1 MKILD
6 VRRYGSFT
14 RDSQYD
20 TVTYTCTSE
29 KLLEGPRSYWSFF
42 SQAYCQY
49 SSGVLEQTRN
59 RAYVENPGTDQF
71 LIGGRVVQLRQ
82 HD

>member
-42 SQAYCQY
+42 NEAYCQY
-49 SSGVLEQTRN
+49 GHC
-59 RAYVENPGTDQF
+59 QF
-71 LIGGRVVQLRQ
+71 
-82 HD
+82 

>member
-1 MKILD
+1 ML
-6 VRRYGSFT
+6 
-14 RDSQYD
+14 
-20 TVTYTCTSE
+20 E
-29 KLLEGPRSYWSFF
+29 LEGEGWRSAYFRPNFQALEHYFGRNLQHF
-42 SQAYCQY
+42 SDHSVLSN
-49 SSGVLEQTRN
+49 SSGVLCIEQTRN